1 MPSCAKIQAG
11 FGWEMT
17 CNIAA
22 RSLPNVLLF
31 LYQQGIVKQ
40 EVF

>member
-1 MPSCAKIQAG
+1 MPFCAKIQAG

-22 RSLPNVLLF
+22 RSLPNVLFF
-31 LYQQGIVKQ
+31 LQGIVKQ